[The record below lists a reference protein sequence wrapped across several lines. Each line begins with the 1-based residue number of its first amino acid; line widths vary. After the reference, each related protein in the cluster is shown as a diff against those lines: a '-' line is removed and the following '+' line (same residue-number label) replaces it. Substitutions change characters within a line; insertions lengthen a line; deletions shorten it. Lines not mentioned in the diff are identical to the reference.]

1 MMPTWMPSMTNVRGV
16 GLQAHALTD
25 TQAGHWEQP
34 AAGCGCIS
42 LVTGAARLSMDT

>member
-1 MMPTWMPSMTNVRGV
+1 MPTWMPFMTNVRGA

-25 TQAGHWEQP
+25 THAGHREQP

-42 LVTGAARLSMDT
+42 LVSGAARLSKDT